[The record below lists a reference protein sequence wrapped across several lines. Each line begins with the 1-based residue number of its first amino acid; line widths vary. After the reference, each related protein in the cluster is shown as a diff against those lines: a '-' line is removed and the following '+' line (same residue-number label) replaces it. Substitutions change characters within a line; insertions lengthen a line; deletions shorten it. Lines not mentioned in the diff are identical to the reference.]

1 MPPSGQN
8 TMRKSYPKNSGKH
21 IFGYI
26 IYGENFLRENFSP
39 QYPLGSPRGSQISL
53 NATIGPQHNEK
64 KLSKKLQENYFR
76 IYNFWGIFL
85 RVKIFHAQYP
95 LASPRGSQISLNA
108 PIGPQ
113 HDEKKLSEKFWKK
126 YFRIYN
132 LWSKFFA

>member
-1 MPPSGQN
+1 MCPIFCVKIFSDPLASPRGSQISLN
-8 TMRKSYPKNSGKH
+8 APIGPEHDEKKFPKNSGKH

-39 QYPLGSPRGSQISL
+39 
-53 NATIGPQHNEK
+53 
-64 KLSKKLQENYFR
+64 
-76 IYNFWGIFL
+76 
-85 RVKIFHAQYP
+85 QYP

-113 HDEKKLSEKFWKK
+113 HDEKKLSEKFQKN

-132 LWSKFFA
+132 LWGKFFTLKFSRSVPPSVPQGLTNIPKCPHRATTR